1 MADKQS
7 RPNRSWI
14 DLTRGYQPISKGS
27 GKIIPPPAGAVA
39 ADVPA
44 SPENEGPQPIEDSS
58 NKK

>member
-14 DLTRGYQPISKGS
+14 DLTEGYQPISKGS

-44 SPENEGPQPIEDSS
+44 PENEGPRPTEEPG